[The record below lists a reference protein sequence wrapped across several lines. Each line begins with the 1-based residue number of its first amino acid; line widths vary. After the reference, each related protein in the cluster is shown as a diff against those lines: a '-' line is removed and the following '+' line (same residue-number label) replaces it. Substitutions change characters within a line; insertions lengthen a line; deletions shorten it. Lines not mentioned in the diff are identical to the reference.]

1 MPSIQVRR
9 MLDALEMRAV
19 PVVAGAEEPPSY
31 VVREK
36 AAWEQGYD
44 DRRANAVAHSEPE
57 PLPP

>member
-1 MPSIQVRR
+1 

-19 PVVAGAEEPPSY
+19 PVVAGSEEPPSY

-44 DRRANAVAHSEPE
+44 DRRENAVAHSEPE
-57 PLPP
+57 PVPP